1 MSRVHVI
8 SIWWTETKSRVHVV
22 KHMEIS
28 IMDMLRRES
37 KENGSTTFRGD
48 RLMVKNLVLW
58 AG

>member
-1 MSRVHVI
+1 MSKVHVI
-8 SIWWTETKSRVHVV
+8 SIWWPETKSRVHVV

-37 KENGSTTFRGD
+37 KENGSTTSRGD
-48 RLMVKNLVLW
+48 RLMVKNLVRR

>member
-1 MSRVHVI
+1 MSKVHVI
-8 SIWWTETKSRVHVV
+8 SIWWPETKSRVHVV

-28 IMDMLRRES
+28 IMDMLRSES
-37 KENGSTTFRGD
+37 KENGSTTSRGD